1 MNPALLERCKFELG
15 LVTADG
21 REMMGARAVLFI
33 LEATGWGWFARML
46 SYPPFIWVLQIGY
59 WIVARN
65 RGLISKVFFGGK
77 ACGLENRYPEVD
89 A

>member
-65 RGLISKVFFGGK
+65 RGLISKVFFGVK
-77 ACGLENRYPEVD
+77 WYILL
-89 A
+89 